1 MWKIK
6 EITDKVTNV
15 VMNYS
20 EVETKVREATND
32 EAWGPHGQIC
42 SEIAQYTFTY
52 EHFPE
57 VMGMLWKRMYHDN
70 KKSWRRTYKSLTLL
84 TYLIRNG
91 SERVV
96 TAAREHLYDLR
107 GLENY
112 TFTDEFGKDQ
122 GLNVRHKAKDIVELI
137 QNDERLREERKKAK
151 KNKDKYQGMAGDS
164 MNRFSYSDRYDEKP
178 RSKEDRLG
186 EIDEWQDGKKSVVED
201 AVDKVKDLWN
211 RAHGRRA
218 PDETVDYSDETDHN
232 NRIGDDDFEFKDN
245 NSEEYTYHERTETTK
260 TEKITSKRRSGGKQ
274 QIDLGAAA
282 NQLKGTQS
290 DLQSVT
296 SSTSR
301 STLDNGPNLLDMGNP
316 VGGGSDSTADFA
328 DFQSAGNDFNPRA
341 NSEGTKTDD
350 FADFSTAPISNATS
364 QNGGFADFSQ
374 VNSSHSV
381 SQSSANTNSSDL
393 FDVFSAKNSSMQSSV
408 PLQPNVNNMNNMAGI
423 NSMNNQG
430 LMGNMSGANVPN
442 MGMQQGMMGNQ
453 PNMMGQTNLMGG
465 PNTMMSSQPN
475 MMSSQPGMMSPQPNM
490 MSQQPNMMSQQPNT
504 MNAGMMGMPQPM
516 VQQGMM
522 GGMNQQ
528 KMGMMGNPGMMGNMS
543 QPVMQPQ
550 SAAMGF
556 NQGMGMMQ
564 PNAAPKQDNTTS
576 DTQSS
581 TVPTSTQN
589 TEKQNSANTWSTD
602 AGKVNISLE
611 ALSPAS
617 KYQQQHKPSMNQL
630 QTKGMMSPPANQGM
644 GNITQGMAGMNMG
657 GQPMMSGMAMG
668 MSTQAGYGMQGSV
681 MTPGGSAVRMQTTM
695 NVQNTMVGGAAFQ
708 QRTDNAFAAFGGMK

>member
-6 EITDKVTNV
+6 ELTDKVTNV

-57 VMGMLWKRMYHDN
+57 VMGMLWKRMFHDN

-107 GLENY
+107 SLENY
-112 TFTDEFGKDQ
+112 TFTDDLGKDQ

-151 KNKDKYQGMAGDS
+151 KNKDKYQGMSGDN
-164 MNRFSYSDRYDEKP
+164 MNRYSYSDRYDEKP
-178 RSKEDRLG
+178 RTRNDQLG

-211 RAHGRRA
+211 RAHGRQA
-218 PDETVDYSDETDHN
+218 PDETIDYSADRRGHDVIGFSEETDHN
-232 NRIGDDDFEFKDN
+232 NKFGDDDFEFKDN

-260 TEKITSKRRSGGKQ
+260 TEKITSTKRRSGAKQ

-282 NQLKGTQS
+282 NQLKGTSS
-290 DLQSVT
+290 DLQSI
-296 SSTSR
+296 SSTSSR
-301 STLDNGPNLLDMGNP
+301 SNLDNGPNLLDMGNP
-316 VGGGSDSTADFA
+316 VGGGSESTGDFA
-328 DFQSAGNDFNPRA
+328 DFQSANNDFNPRA
-341 NSEGTKTDD
+341 STDGSKLDD
-350 FADFSTAPISNATS
+350 FADFSAAPVANTAS

-374 VNSSHSV
+374 VNASQTV

-408 PLQPNVNNMNNMAGI
+408 PIQPSVNNMNNVAAI
-423 NSMNNQG
+423 NSVNNQG
-430 LMGNMSGANVPN
+430 LMGSMGGPNVPN
-442 MGMQQGMMGNQ
+442 MGMQPGMMGNQ
-453 PNMMGQTNLMGG
+453 PNIMGNSNLMGG

-475 MMSSQPGMMSPQPNM
+475 MMSSQPGMMSSQPNM
-490 MSQQPNMMSQQPNT
+490 MSSQPGIMSSQPNAM
-504 MNAGMMGMPQPM
+504 
-516 VQQGMM
+516 
-522 GGMNQQ
+522 
-528 KMGMMGNPGMMGNMS
+528 NPGMMGM
-543 QPVMQPQ
+543 QQPPVMQPQ

-564 PNAAPKQDNTTS
+564 PNMGPK
-576 DTQSS
+576 
-581 TVPTSTQN
+581 
-589 TEKQNSANTWSTD
+589 NSANTWTTD
-602 AGKVNISLE
+602 AAKVNISLE

-630 QTKGMMSPPANQGM
+630 QNKGTMPPTGNPGM

-657 GQPMMSGMAMG
+657 GQPMMGSGMAMG
-668 MSTQAGYGMQGSV
+668 MSSQAGYGMHGSM
-681 MTPGGSAVRMQTTM
+681 MTPGGTAVRMQSTM
-695 NVQNTMVGGAAFQ
+695 NVQNTMVGTAAFQ
-708 QRTDNAFAAFGGMK
+708 QKTDNAFSAFGALK